1 MTDEKKELTREELLD
16 IVEAQKTAIA
26 ELKASNTAEREKL
39 FKSFLC
45 ADDVEEGGSEDV
57 ESNNDNENWSKDIE
71 KMEQR
76 LINKFKG
83 R

>member
-1 MTDEKKELTREELLD
+1 MTNKETELTREELLD
-16 IVEAQKTAIA
+16 IVEAQKTVIA
-26 ELKASNTAEREKL
+26 ELKSATAAEREKL

-45 ADDVEEGGSEDV
+45 ADDVEEDDSEAVAGNDDDDWSEDI
-57 ESNNDNENWSKDIE
+57 D